1 MRRLT
6 LALLL
11 CASAL
16 PAASALAW
24 GQRGHRIIGEIAEHH
39 LTAASQAAVRELLD
53 GDDLATASTWADEM
67 RNATDNPEFW
77 NRYAST
83 WHYVNLPK
91 GVSDYAAAPH
101 DNDTGDAW
109 QALEAFTAIL
119 SDQAV
124 PAGPVRK
131 GLELYFGDLTRDP
144 HAVKA
149 FALRFMVHILGD
161 LQQPLH
167 SGYADDSGGNKVQV
181 TWFGRNTNLHTL
193 WDTQLLENQ
202 DLSYLEHARRFEN
215 RIAHMPLSDI
225 RQMEQSDPQVWI
237 TEARVLLE
245 RIYARHTENPALSY
259 EYAAEFTP
267 TVELQLERGGL
278 RTANVLNSIFGGWP
292 VGTAP

>member
-1 MRRLT
+1 MRPFVLT
-6 LALLL
+6 LLL
-11 CASAL
+11 CAGVLSA
-16 PAASALAW
+16 ADAMAW
-24 GQRGHRIIGEIAEHH
+24 GQRGHRVIGHLAEQH
-39 LTAASQAAVRELLD
+39 LTAASKAAVRELLD

-91 GVSDYAAAPH
+91 GETDYAKAPH
-101 DNDTGDAW
+101 NTTTGDAW

-119 SDQAV
+119 SDMPV
-124 PAGPVRK
+124 PKGPVRE
-131 GLELYFGDLTRDP
+131 GLEFYFGDLNKDP

-167 SGYADDSGGNKVQV
+167 SGYADDSGGNRVEL
-181 TWFGRNTNLHTL
+181 TWFGRPTNLHTL
-193 WDTQLLENQ
+193 WDSQLLENQ
-202 DLSYLEHARRFEN
+202 DLSYTEYVTRLEARIE
-215 RIAHMPLSDI
+215 HTPLSDI
-225 RQMEQSDPQVWI
+225 RQMEQSDPQLWI
-237 TEARVLLE
+237 TEGRALLE
-245 RIYARHTENPALSY
+245 RIYAAHQESPELSY
-259 EYAAEFTP
+259 EYAAQFTP